1 MLIQPFAENAII
13 HGLMGKKKGEK
24 KLEFRFFM
32 EREYLVIEI
41 EDNGVGRFYEKP
53 RNSNKKSRGIEITKK
68 RLKMRDTAYTNKNS
82 IEIIDKYDTQSQPSG
97 TKVIIRLNN
106 P

>member
-1 MLIQPFAENAII
+1 
-13 HGLMGKKKGEK
+13 MGKKTGEK

-32 EREYLVIEI
+32 ETEYLVIEI
-41 EDNGVGRFYEKP
+41 EDNGVGRYYEKTKKS
-53 RNSNKKSRGIEITKK
+53 RKKSRGMEITKK
-68 RLKMRDTAYTNKNS
+68 RLKMRDTSDLNKNS